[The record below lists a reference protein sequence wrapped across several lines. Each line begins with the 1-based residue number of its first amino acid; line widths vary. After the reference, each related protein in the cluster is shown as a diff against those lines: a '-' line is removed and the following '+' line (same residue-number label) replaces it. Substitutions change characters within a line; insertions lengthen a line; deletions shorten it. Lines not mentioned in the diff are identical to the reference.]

1 MVMVSVF
8 FVLATI
14 TIFYIMNTPLES
26 RIIYGLWGR
35 YFIGGIPLFFLA
47 LIPGKEILGNK
58 TEWIA
63 SGSVLVAFLATLSL
77 FLVYHF
83 QCGNYF
89 YTRGLCYLPRFRNW
103 DPASSLSLKLTG
115 NSSAR
120 QTITPRCSAL
130 METAVWINDRSI
142 TASAPLRMK
151 LIDVQTDAIVAEKT
165 IGFSDVPT
173 SGWLEMEFTPI
184 PDSTD
189 KLYRLEVHAIGF
201 EDQQWIELAYTDTAE
216 YPDGKLLRGDPK
228 LKDDLLFRYGCLTGL
243 EAALSK

>member
-1 MVMVSVF
+1 M
-8 FVLATI
+8 
-14 TIFYIMNTPLES
+14 
-26 RIIYGLWGR
+26 R
-35 YFIGGIPLFFLA
+35 IPLFFLA
-47 LIPGKEILGNK
+47 LHPVKELHLKLKPWTPVGAI
-58 TEWIA
+58 
-63 SGSVLVAFLATLSL
+63 LVAFLATLSL

-130 METAVWINDRSI
+130 TEAAVWINDRSI
-142 TASAPLRMK
+142 TGSAPLSMK
-151 LIDVQTDAIVAEKT
+151 LIDVQTDAIIAEKT
-165 IGFSDVPT
+165 IGFSDIPS
-173 SGWLEMEFTPI
+173 SGWLEMEFSPI
-184 PDSTD
+184 PASTD

-201 EDQQWIELAYTDTAE
+201 EDQQWIELAYTDSAE
-216 YPDGKLLRGDPK
+216 YPDGELLRGDPK